1 MMMRLMSS
9 ALIAMCALMAEPVTT
24 VRAQEVSFKVENP
37 DRRLWRLRN
46 EDDLFRRETNFQ
58 CVHSLC
64 PAATSLLITEAKG
77 PAKRPTKAELQT
89 IATRDVPAALAKSG
103 QPLDQPKIA
112 QTTIKGWPALRGTY
126 AIAAGDKQI
135 GIAFAQIHLD
145 GAVVLLRATSGDR
158 SFAPRALDA
167 FLENLTLRAP

>member
-1 MMMRLMSS
+1 MMMKPIPF
-9 ALIAMCALMAEPVTT
+9 ALIAMCVLLALPAAPAM
-24 VRAQEVSFKVENP
+24 AQEASFKVENP
-37 DRRLWRLRN
+37 DKRLWRLRN
-46 EDDLFRRETNFQ
+46 EDDLFRRETHFQ

-64 PAATSLLITEAKG
+64 PAVTSLLITEAKG
-77 PAKRPTKAELQT
+77 AAKRPSKAELQT

-103 QPLDQPKIA
+103 QPLDQPKIT

-135 GIAFAQIHLD
+135 GIAFAQIHMD
-145 GAVVLLRATSGDR
+145 GAVVLLRAASGDR

-167 FLENLTLRAP
+167 FLEHLTLRAP